1 VADAGHSTF
10 WNDLAHDLEDPQFL
24 REYVAQ
30 SIRIATIDRIV
41 NELDAAREAA
51 GLSKAELAR
60 AINSEPATV
69 RRLFSAGQVNPTL
82 GTLAEVAA
90 ALGMRVVL
98 EPLETG
104 DRKRITGPL
113 LAGSTDDPKGLARR
127 LDAMRRK
134 PGAASA
140 SALSLD
146 HNYLLSSATH
156 ASTARRTVTMSPTSR
171 PSVFRTHVFTGTM

>member
-1 VADAGHSTF
+1 MADARRSVF
-10 WNDLAHDLEDPQFL
+10 WDDLAQDLKDPQFL

-41 NELDAAREAA
+41 NELDGAREAA

-69 RRLFSAGQVNPTL
+69 RRLFSAGHVNPTL

-98 EPLETG
+98 EPLEAD
-104 DRKRITGPL
+104 DRERITGPL
-113 LAGSTDDPKGLARR
+113 LQGSTDDPQILARR
-127 LDAMRRK
+127 LEAMRGT
-134 PGAASA
+134 P
-140 SALSLD
+140 D
-146 HNYLLSSATH
+146 TESAT
-156 ASTARRTVTMSPTSR
+156 A
-171 PSVFRTHVFTGTM
+171 

>member
-1 VADAGHSTF
+1 MARRATVDTERSVF
-10 WNDLAHDLEDPQFL
+10 WDDLAQDLADPQFL

-41 NELDAAREAA
+41 NELVGAREAA

-69 RRLFSAGQVNPTL
+69 RRLFSAGHVNPTL

-98 EPLETG
+98 EPLDPD

-113 LAGSTDDPKGLARR
+113 LEGSTHDPQVLARR
-127 LDAMRRK
+127 MEAMRRA
-134 PGAASA
+134 P
-140 SALSLD
+140 D
-146 HNYLLSSATH
+146 VESAT
-156 ASTARRTVTMSPTSR
+156 A
-171 PSVFRTHVFTGTM
+171 